1 MSRPILLV
9 GKVGLQRTTE
19 MSAEL
24 LASITKWR
32 RQTRNSELLAILDA
46 AEASL
51 RPKVQARSG
60 PKRDRAAYM
69 RDYRR
74 GVRRRSE
81 RAKQ

>member
-1 MSRPILLV
+1 
-9 GKVGLQRTTE
+9 

-46 AEASL
+46 AERVLKAE
-51 RPKVQARSG
+51 RSE

-69 RDYRR
+69 REWRKR
-74 GVRRRSE
+74 HKVVQ
-81 RAKQ
+81 K

>member
-1 MSRPILLV
+1 
-9 GKVGLQRTTE
+9 

-51 RPKVQARSG
+51 RPVAKKGA

-74 GVRRRSE
+74 GVRRRAE